1 MAQSRRVGFDSEC
14 AYAVGW
20 VGIAYKKGHPMLVR
34 ELGCFGAGAAAALVV
49 IIFTVVSSPSGAAT
63 TSYSSPL
70 PTAQPPSPPKSDASP
85 ITSIPVPMPASNTSR
100 SNATSAVAVAPC
112 PEKVPADMVCVPGGP
127 FLRGI
132 DVERA
137 KKLGPQH
144 FRATP
149 QSTVSVSTFLLDRTE
164 VTVDA
169 WRKCEAA
176 GPCRKG
182 AGPSYQDFDAPKQP
196 IAGVSWFDARTFC
209 IAQDKRL
216 PTEAEWEKAV
226 RGTDG
231 RMFPWGDEPATC
243 ERAVYKNEF
252 GRSCGIK
259 QKSKT
264 HADVGRPDPVAS
276 RPADPIGT
284 YDLAGN
290 SWEWVNDWFSPSWK
304 ACGAAC
310 EGMNP
315 QGPCGGKEICP
326 GHTERVVRGGSWYWP
341 ADHMATWFRRPH
353 LPANTPVFHH
363 FGFRCARSL

>member
-1 MAQSRRVGFDSEC
+1 M
-14 AYAVGW
+14 
-20 VGIAYKKGHPMLVR
+20 MVR
-34 ELGCFGAGAAAALVV
+34 ALGYFGAGAAAALVV
-49 IIFTVVSSPSGAAT
+49 TLFTVASSPSGAAPASSAATAPAALPKPAAPPATT
-63 TSYSSPL
+63 TSAAA
-70 PTAQPPSPPKSDASP
+70 T
-85 ITSIPVPMPASNTSR
+85 TT
-100 SNATSAVAVAPC
+100 TSAAPATTTSADPSSTAAAVAPC
-112 PEKVPADMVCVPGGP
+112 PADVPADMVCVPGGP

-144 FRATP
+144 FRSTP

-164 VTVDA
+164 VTVEA
-169 WRKCEAA
+169 WKECVAA
-176 GPCRKG
+176 GSCRKG

-196 IAGVSWFDARTFC
+196 IAGISWFDARTFC
-209 IAQDKRL
+209 TAHGKRL
-216 PTEAEWEKAV
+216 PTEAEWEKAA

-243 ERAVYKNEF
+243 ARAVYMNEL

-315 QGPCGGKEICP
+315 QGPCGGKDVCP

-341 ADHMATWFRRPH
+341 ADEMATWFRRPH